1 MAALIGIYFAAS
13 IILLIPAMNM
23 CAKKCCCDFC
33 CISFF
38 YSIYLISKFILL
50 IIMLVYVQQDYNRDW
65 GDNTCPELKELTLFW
80 LIFNYIMLVATIV
93 YSIFFGI
100 VTCCGY
106 DRYINAYDYIY

>member
-1 MAALIGIYFAAS
+1 MAALIGIYFAVS
-13 IILLIPAMNM
+13 IVLLIPAMNM

-38 YSIYLISKFILL
+38 YTIYLISKFVLL

-80 LIFNYIMLVATIV
+80 LIFNYIMLGVTFI
-93 YSIFFGI
+93 YYLIFAGI
-100 VTCCGY
+100 AYCECDYVSE
-106 DRYINAYDYIY
+106 YDYEY